1 MNAARGRA
9 LGAAGR
15 WLDPALAFADRAG
28 LRAVWVGGAIL
39 LASAILVSVD
49 VTIRK
54 LFSLSIGGAD
64 EISGY
69 AFAIGIAWAF
79 PFALLR
85 RANVRIDALYQH
97 LPARV
102 AALLDIVALIA
113 LAVFV
118 TLLTRYAWEVVAGSW
133 RLGALSNS
141 QLKVP
146 LWIPQG
152 LWFLGLALFFAT
164 TVVLT
169 LRTAL
174 ALLSGDLAT
183 VRALAG
189 ARSIEEDAADEAAY
203 GKTLAGGGAPAL
215 APTTETRA
223 P

>member
-1 MNAARGRA
+1 MSTAAKSRA

-15 WLDPALAFADRAG
+15 WLDPALALADRAG
-28 LRAVWVGGAIL
+28 LRAVWIGGALL
-39 LASAILVSVD
+39 LASATLVSVD

-97 LPARV
+97 LPARMAAILDLV
-102 AALLDIVALIA
+102 ALAALAI
-113 LAVFV
+113 FV
-118 TLLTRYAWEVVAGSW
+118 TVLTRFAWEVLAASW
-133 RLGALSNS
+133 KLDALSNS

-152 LWFLGLALFFAT
+152 LWFLGLFLFFAT
-164 TVVLT
+164 TLVLT

-174 ALLSGDLAT
+174 ALASGDLAT
-183 VRALAG
+183 VRVLAG
-189 ARSIEEDAADEAAY
+189 ARSIQEEAADEAAY
-203 GKTLAGGGAPAL
+203 GKTLTAAPA
-215 APTTETRA
+215 AAETRA

>member
-1 MNAARGRA
+1 VTKRSVGQA

-15 WLDPALAFADRAG
+15 WLDPALCLADRVS
-28 LRAVWVGGAIL
+28 LRAVWIGGALL
-39 LASAILVSVD
+39 LAAALLVSVD

-54 LFSLSIGGAD
+54 LFRLSVGGAD
-64 EISGY
+64 ELSGY
-69 AFAIGIAWAF
+69 AFAIGVAWAF

-97 LPARV
+97 MPARV
-102 AALLDIVALIA
+102 AAALDLLALIA

-118 TLLTRYAWEVVAGSW
+118 TVLTRYAWEVVAGSW

-164 TVVLT
+164 TLT
-169 LRTAL
+169 LALRTAL
-174 ALLSGDLAT
+174 ALVSGDLAT
-183 VRALAG
+183 VRKLAG
-189 ARSIEEDAADEAAY
+189 ARSIQEEAADEAAY
-203 GKTLAGGGAPAL
+203 GRTLAAGP
-215 APTTETRA
+215 EKRA